1 MNRRFLLGVAPLV
14 GLLPQRRSLAQ
25 SADGLIRLGALTD
38 MSGTYRDL
46 DGPNGTAC
54 VQQAVAEIM
63 AETPG
68 LRVEIVVADHQNRP
82 DIASAI
88 VREWFDRG
96 AVDALVQ
103 VGNTAV
109 ALAANT
115 VAREKDKVHLNTG
128 ALSSVLTGAQC
139 SPNLVH
145 GPLDTW
151 SMGHATATAV
161 TKGGGDTWFFVTADY
176 AFGHALQEDAS
187 QFVRAA
193 GGRVVGAVR
202 HPFPGTTDF
211 ASFLLQAQSSRAK
224 VIALAHSGSDLI
236 NCMKQTQEFGLTRRG
251 TKIAGLGTLITDVV
265 AMGLPLAQ
273 GLLMTE
279 SFYWDLNDR
288 TRAFYARVKG
298 QLERPTIL
306 PNSLHAGAYAATL
319 HYLKTVRAM
328 GVAEAKVSGQ
338 RTVAAMKGTPTDD
351 DAFGQGM
358 IREDGQMIAPIHL
371 FQVKTQEESRGPGD
385 ILKLVETVPAE
396 RAFRPLADGGCP
408 MIRT

>member
-25 SADGLIRLGALTD
+25 SADGLLRLGALTD

-128 ALSSVLTGAQC
+128 ALSSVLTGTQC

-288 TRAFYARVKG
+288 TRAFYARVKE
-298 QLERPTIL
+298 QLERPAIL